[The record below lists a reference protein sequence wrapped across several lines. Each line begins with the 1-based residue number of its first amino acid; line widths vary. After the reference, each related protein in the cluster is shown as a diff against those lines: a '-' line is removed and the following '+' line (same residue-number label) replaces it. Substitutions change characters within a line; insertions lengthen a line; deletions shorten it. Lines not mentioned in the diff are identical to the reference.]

1 MAQGLIR
8 APGFNRSY
16 TLLTILHIIITS
28 DICSPPAAGQ
38 EILVSLAPLSHVSSQ
53 VIDIYYIISVAGTT
67 IFPGYEGIHKDEKLW
82 EVFLEVDIFLFILC
96 Q

>member
-1 MAQGLIR
+1 M
-8 APGFNRSY
+8 
-16 TLLTILHIIITS
+16 
-28 DICSPPAAGQ
+28 
-38 EILVSLAPLSHVSSQ
+38 VSLAPLSHVSSQ